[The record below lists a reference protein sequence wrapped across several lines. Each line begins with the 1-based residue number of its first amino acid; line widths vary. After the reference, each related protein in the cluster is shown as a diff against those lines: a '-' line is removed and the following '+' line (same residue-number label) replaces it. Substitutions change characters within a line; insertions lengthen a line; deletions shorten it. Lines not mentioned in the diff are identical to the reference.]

1 MELSNVSYGNTE
13 QWVLQSVLAIIVLG
27 IALDIAPSDFRRVV
41 KSPRAP
47 VSGLIAQFLL
57 LPMLTL
63 LLTLILRLPAGIELG
78 MLLVAACPGGAISNF
93 ITHLSGGNAALS
105 ITMTAAAST
114 LAIVLMPFNFLFWS
128 QFNPEAA
135 ALMQQIEVNS
145 RDLILTVI
153 LVLAIPLIIG
163 FTIKHYLPALAQRLH
178 LVLKYTSI
186 AALFVF
192 IFFAVMQN
200 LEAFQKYFGL
210 LMIVVLIHNSLA
222 YGIGYLSAHLNKVS
236 LADRKAIT
244 IEVGMQNS
252 SLAIAIVFTQFNG
265 QAGMALISAFW
276 GSWHLVSGLLI
287 ALAFRKLKVF
297 QEA

>member
-1 MELSNVSYGNTE
+1 MELSNVAYGNAE
-13 QWVLQSVLAIIVLG
+13 QWVLQLVLAIIVLG
-27 IALDIAPSDFRRVV
+27 IALDISPSDFRRVI

-47 VSGLIAQFLL
+47 ISGLIAQFLL

-63 LLTLILRLPAGIELG
+63 LLTLVLKLPAGIELG
-78 MLLVAACPGGAISNF
+78 MLLVAACPGGAVSNF

-114 LAIVLMPFNFLFWS
+114 LAIILMPFNFLFWS

-135 ALMQQIEVNS
+135 ALMQQIEVSS
-145 RDLILTVI
+145 RDLIATVI

-163 FTIKHYLPALAQRLH
+163 FTIKHYFPAVAQRLH
-178 LVLKYTSI
+178 LLLKYTSI

-210 LMIVVLIHNSLA
+210 LMMVVLIHNSLA

-265 QAGMALISAFW
+265 EAGMALISAFW